1 VASAAAAL
9 VAAVQA
15 AVGKTIWT
23 AKVNPFCFIGK
34 SSQFGFQ
41 KFICLHQSM
50 NSFGIVPF
58 VIEANLVFEI
68 FQT

>member
-9 VAAVQA
+9 VAAVPEE
-15 AVGKTIWT
+15 VGKTICP
-23 AKVNPFCFIGK
+23 AKVNPFYVFGK

-41 KFICLHQSM
+41 NFIYLHQST
-50 NSFGIVPF
+50 NSFGIAPF